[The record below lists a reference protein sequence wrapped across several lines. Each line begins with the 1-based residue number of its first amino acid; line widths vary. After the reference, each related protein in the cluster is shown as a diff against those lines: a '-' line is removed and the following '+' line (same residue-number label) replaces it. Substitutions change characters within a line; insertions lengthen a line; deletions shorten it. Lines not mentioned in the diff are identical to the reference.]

1 MRPSSHEDECPTP
14 SPAGFS
20 IIEAVMVLIIV
31 LVVVGSLVPTAYR
44 QIAHARVNRA
54 ASVAAADFYLAQGM
68 AGRMR
73 RPVRVTVDQL
83 AKTISL
89 KTVTD
94 SLIQR
99 RYYGTEGEFKLTAF
113 TAVPLQVQ
121 VLPNGMTNASI
132 TVTFGNGTYQRQVR
146 ISRAGWVRILRM

>member
-1 MRPSSHEDECPTP
+1 
-14 SPAGFS
+14 
-20 IIEAVMVLIIV
+20 MVLIIV
-31 LVVVGSLVPTAYR
+31 LVVVGSLVPSVNR

-54 ASVAAADFYLAQGM
+54 ASVGAADFYLAQGV

-73 RPVRVTVDQL
+73 WPVRVTVDQR

-99 RYYGTEGEFKLTAF
+99 RYYGTEGAFKLIVFNAE
-113 TAVPLQVQ
+113 PLQVQ
-121 VLPNGMTNASI
+121 VLPNGMTNATI

-146 ISRAGWVRILRM
+146 LSRAGQVRILRM

>member
-1 MRPSSHEDECPTP
+1 
-14 SPAGFS
+14 
-20 IIEAVMVLIIV
+20 MVLVIV
-31 LVVVGSLVPTAYR
+31 LVVIGSMLPVANR

-54 ASVAAADFYLAQGM
+54 ASVGVADFFLAQDV
-68 AGRMR
+68 AGRMS
-73 RPVRVTVDQL
+73 RPVRVTVDQT

-99 RYYGTEGEFKLTAF
+99 RYYGTEGEFKVTVFSA
-113 TAVPLQVQ
+113 TPLQVQ
-121 VLPNGMTNASI
+121 VLPNGMTNATM

-146 ISRAGWVRILRM
+146 LSRAGQVRLLRM

>member
-1 MRPSSHEDECPTP
+1 
-14 SPAGFS
+14 
-20 IIEAVMVLIIV
+20 MVLIIV
-31 LVVVGSLVPTAYR
+31 LVVLGSMLPTASR

-54 ASVAAADFYLAQGM
+54 ASVGAADFFLAQDV

-73 RPVRVTVDQL
+73 RPVRLIVDQT

-99 RYYGTEGEFKLTAF
+99 RSYGADGEFKLTVFGA
-113 TAVPLQVQ
+113 APLQVQ
-121 VLPNGMTNASI
+121 VLPNGMTNATI

-146 ISRAGWVRILRM
+146 LSRAGQVRVLRM